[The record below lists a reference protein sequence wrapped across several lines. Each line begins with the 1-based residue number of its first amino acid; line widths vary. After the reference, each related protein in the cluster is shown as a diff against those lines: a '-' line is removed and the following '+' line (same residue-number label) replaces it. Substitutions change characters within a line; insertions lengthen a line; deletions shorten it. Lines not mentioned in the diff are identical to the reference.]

1 MKKIT
6 IISGHPNHESSISNK
21 AILEYL
27 ESNIM
32 ESQLNIRKL
41 EDLNT
46 HFEFNVIEEQEALL
60 QADTIIFQFP
70 LFWYSFP
77 ALMKKWIDDVICYGF
92 AFGGEKGAQ
101 LKDKQFIF
109 SFTIG
114 GQESAYGNE
123 KEIALTIDELLK
135 PLKQMLRY
143 CQVKDINYV
152 YSHNMLYIPDMYG
165 SVEDINVRSECHAS
179 KLLSM
184 LN

>member
-27 ESNIM
+27 ESNVM

-46 HFEFNVIEEQEALL
+46 HFEFNVIQEQEALL

-92 AFGGEKGAQ
+92 AFGGEKGGAI
-101 LKDKQFIF
+101 K
-109 SFTIG
+109 
-114 GQESAYGNE
+114 
-123 KEIALTIDELLK
+123 
-135 PLKQMLRY
+135 R
-143 CQVKDINYV
+143 
-152 YSHNMLYIPDMYG
+152 
-165 SVEDINVRSECHAS
+165 
-179 KLLSM
+179 
-184 LN
+184 